1 MKKKSLFLALTPIS
15 MCVIPQL
22 TTHFGKSLL
31 KVRKNVFNV
40 RSLDKKDIEDYMEYL
55 RIPKGAYEVGIGEV
69 SKWPFSV
76 KISNVMSEKD
86 ISECPYC
93 GRKMKYAVL
102 DKKAGFIKTLI
113 LGALKSLKVA
123 SALSFNFGLIKIV
136 KILEDWVKSNYK

>member
-15 MCVIPQL
+15 MGVIPQL

-113 LGALKSLKVA
+113 LGSLKS
-123 SALSFNFGLIKIV
+123 
-136 KILEDWVKSNYK
+136 